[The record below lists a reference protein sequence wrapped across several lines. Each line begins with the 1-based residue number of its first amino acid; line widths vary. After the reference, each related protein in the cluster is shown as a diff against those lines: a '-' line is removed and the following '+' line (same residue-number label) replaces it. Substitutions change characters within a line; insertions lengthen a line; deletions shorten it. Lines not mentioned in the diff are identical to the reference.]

1 MNNLVNKVQLIGRLG
16 MNPEVRTFENK
27 NTMARMSLATDASYK
42 NADGKKVQE
51 AHWHTLVAWG
61 GAAKIAEKYLKKGKE
76 VAVLGKLVNRS
87 YTDKDGNK
95 RNATEVHV
103 SEFNLLGTK
112 ED

>member
-27 NTMARMSLATDASYK
+27 NTMVRMSLATDASYR
-42 NADGKKVQE
+42 NTEGKKVQE

-61 GAAKIAEKYLKKGKE
+61 NTAKIAEKYLKKGKE
-76 VAVLGKLVNRS
+76 IAVLGKLVNRN

-103 SEFNLLGTK
+103 NEFKLLSGK
-112 ED
+112 EE